1 MHLLGVRLHLSVL
14 ILKLL
19 VGVIKLVH
27 QKLGLIARGALVVIS
42 LRAFEAVLGL
52 LLEEL
57 CLLSK
62 LLDQVVFLQY
72 LPFELLELCLII
84 GLSLHPIGGGCRSEA
99 GNLDQI
105 VPLQ

>member
-1 MHLLGVRLHLSVL
+1 MHLVCHGLNLSIL
-14 ILKLL
+14 ILKL
-19 VGVIKLVH
+19 IICFTQLVH
-27 QKLGLIARGALVVIS
+27 KKLGLIARGALVFVS

-72 LPFELLELCLII
+72 LPFELL
-84 GLSLHPIGGGCRSEA
+84 
-99 GNLDQI
+99 
-105 VPLQ
+105 